1 MRTTLLKKLLSLS
14 LALTLLLGCASYA
27 LAWEPQWAHDEDL
40 SDYRLCEN
48 FGDITLK
55 VAVTDHATISTWEEN
70 AFVKWLEEVTNVDLT
85 FELIPYEGRA
95 EKLGL
100 ILNSGNY
107 PDVFLSCGMT
117 SAMISRFGVDEKMF
131 LPLNDLIE
139 EHGTFTKKMFA
150 EFPGTEGLISQLDGN
165 IYSLPVVN
173 ECFHCTAPR
182 KFWINQA
189 WLDNLGLKMPTTLDE
204 LYEVLVAFRDQDANG
219 NGDPNDEIPF
229 GGDTNNLNLGMC
241 AGWFGIEAV
250 DNNGYPF
257 FAKKDGKLFFSAN
270 KPEFKEFIEYFA
282 DLYKEN
288 LIDPELFTQDL
299 ENWKAKGGKDLYG
312 VCIGYGPG
320 DWYTNYE
327 KGTADYEKYGENAFT
342 CLPVLK
348 GCDNPLFHRNSNGVT
363 LFRTQL
369 AITDKCDEEKLLAIL
384 RWLDVLYMEENS
396 VQAGNGLLG
405 VEYEKIGDHLYREIY
420 HKVGENGWTQEDEDR
435 NTWARCFTQSM
446 PRNMG
451 VAKLLPYDKDEP
463 DPSFMDLCDEVYRPY
478 MTETFKAVWGANQ
491 EDAERKS
498 IIETDLKSYIKSK
511 IAQWVSGEADV
522 NAEWDAYC
530 QQLEAYGLSE
540 LTDIYAREQG
550 LDIHE
555 AN

>member
-1 MRTTLLKKLLSLS
+1 
-14 LALTLLLGCASYA
+14 
-27 LAWEPQWAHDEDL
+27 
-40 SDYRLCEN
+40 
-48 FGDITLK
+48 
-55 VAVTDHATISTWEEN
+55 
-70 AFVKWLEEVTNVDLT
+70 
-85 FELIPYEGRA
+85 
-95 EKLGL
+95 
-100 ILNSGNY
+100 
-107 PDVFLSCGMT
+107 
-117 SAMISRFGVDEKMF
+117 
-131 LPLNDLIE
+131 
-139 EHGTFTKKMFA
+139 
-150 EFPGTEGLISQLDGN
+150 
-165 IYSLPVVN
+165 
-173 ECFHCTAPR
+173 
-182 KFWINQA
+182 
-189 WLDNLGLKMPTTLDE
+189 
-204 LYEVLVAFRDQDANG
+204 
-219 NGDPNDEIPF
+219 
-229 GGDTNNLNLGMC
+229 MC

-369 AITDKCDEEKLLAIL
+369 AITDKCDEEKLIAIL

>member
-369 AITDKCDEEKLLAIL
+369 AITDKCDEEKLIAIL

>member
-1 MRTTLLKKLLSLS
+1 MKKLA
-14 LALTLLLGCASYA
+14 LALAAILLLSTCSAFADVILEGEKVWDGDTPFEFTLMIDDSYEPDGRVVYEMLEKKTNVHVKLNLAPYQVQLEKMAVA
-27 LAWEPQWAHDEDL
+27 LSTGDYADVIAGWLLGTKDVIELGGDGTFLALEDYIAKYCPHIEEVLNRPGVRESMTLPDGHIYTSPYAIGEPE
-40 SDYRLCEN
+40 
-48 FGDITLK
+48 
-55 VAVTDHATISTWEEN
+55 VTFKPYIN
-70 AFVKWLEEVTNVDLT
+70 QVWLE
-85 FELIPYEGRA
+85 R
-95 EKLGL
+95 LGL
-100 ILNSGNY
+100 
-107 PDVFLSCGMT
+107 
-117 SAMISRFGVDEKMF
+117 E
-131 LPLNDLIE
+131 
-139 EHGTFTKKMFA
+139 
-150 EFPGTEGLISQLDGN
+150 
-165 IYSLPVVN
+165 
-173 ECFHCTAPR
+173 
-182 KFWINQA
+182 
-189 WLDNLGLKMPTTLDE
+189 MPTTPEE
-204 LYEVLVAFRDQDANG
+204 LKEVLIAFRDNDANG

-312 VCIGYGPG
+312 VSIGYGPG